1 MNKLSLEA
9 IEEMYEDNPHLV
21 VGDTEAIVD
30 LSEILMD
37 EPIIW
42 MTKNEAV
49 ELIRDK
55 SLGKNPP
62 LILAPSFGMSET
74 DLLELSAQVRCL
86 RIAVVSNDD
95 WELVMPCLTRLELAG
110 LEVKN
115 RVVVIELQ
123 DRAGDPRAA
132 RTDEATELVRL
143 GDGILRTVELEH
155 RINEESLAL
164 QAEPLA
170 SAQPTGWPP
179 SSSGAANRTMVKQY
193 LIEKIPSKLKK
204 NIKRLPAPIKRL
216 IFSIWARF

>member
-1 MNKLSLEA
+1 M
-9 IEEMYEDNPHLV
+9 
-21 VGDTEAIVD
+21 
-30 LSEILMD
+30 
-37 EPIIW
+37 
-42 MTKNEAV
+42 
-49 ELIRDK
+49 
-55 SLGKNPP
+55 
-62 LILAPSFGMSET
+62 
-74 DLLELSAQVRCL
+74 
-86 RIAVVSNDD
+86 
-95 WELVMPCLTRLELAG
+95 
-110 LEVKN
+110 KN

-164 QAEPLA
+164 QAEPPA

-204 NIKRLPAPIKRL
+204 NIKRWPAPIKRL